1 MTHPTDVSR
10 RTILALGGSGAALTL
25 AACTA
30 PLADGSNGKAAP
42 ASPPPSDAPAG
53 APSDSPASAAPGGSS
68 EAIAK
73 LADIPVGGSIAATL
87 AGAPILISQPE
98 AGTVVAFSAI
108 CTHQGCIVAP
118 GEAEFACPCHASRF
132 TLSDGAVRGGP
143 AQRPLD
149 KVQVSIEGDSV
160 VAG

>member
-10 RTILALGGSGAALTL
+10 RTVLALGGSGAALTL

-30 PLADGSNGKAAP
+30 PLADDANGSAAT
-42 ASPPPSDAPAG
+42 ANPPPSDEPAD
-53 APSDSPASAAPGGSS
+53 APSDASESAAPGATS
-68 EAIAK
+68 EPIAK
-73 LADIPVGGSIAATL
+73 LADIPVGGSISATL
-87 AGAPILISQPE
+87 AGAPILIAQPE

-118 GEAEFACPCHASRF
+118 GDAEFACPCHASRF
-132 TLSDGAVRGGP
+132 TLADGSVRGGP

-149 KVQVSIEGDSV
+149 TVQVTVEGDSV
-160 VAG
+160 IAG

>member
-10 RTILALGGSGAALTL
+10 RTILAVGGSGVALTL

-30 PLADGSNGKAAP
+30 PLPDDANGSAAP
-42 ASPPPSDAPAG
+42 ASPPPSDAPSD
-53 APSDSPASAAPGGSS
+53 APSSAAPGTPS

-73 LADIPVGGSIAATL
+73 LADVPVGGSISATL
-87 AGAPILISQPE
+87 AGAPILIAQPE

-118 GEAEFACPCHASRF
+118 GDAEFACPCHASRF
-132 TLSDGAVRGGP
+132 ALTDGSVRGGP

-149 KVQVSIEGDSV
+149 TVQVSVEGDSV

>member
-10 RTILALGGSGAALTL
+10 RTILALGGSGAVLTL

-30 PLADGSNGKAAP
+30 PLPEGSGTDAAP
-42 ASPPPSDAPAG
+42 NAAAPSDPPALTPSDAPAG
-53 APSDSPASAAPGGSS
+53 AATDTPAAL
-68 EAIAK
+68 AK
-73 LADIPVGGSIAATL
+73 LADIPVGGSISATL

-118 GEAEFACPCHASRF
+118 GEDEFKCPCHSSRF
-132 TLSDGAVRGGP
+132 NLSSGDVRGGP
-143 AQRPLD
+143 AQRPLE
-149 KVQVSIEGDSV
+149 KVQVTVDGDSV

>member
-30 PLADGSNGKAAP
+30 PLPDDGNASAAP
-42 ASPPPSDAPAG
+42 ASPPPSDAPAD
-53 APSDSPASAAPGGSS
+53 APSDSPASAAPGATS

-73 LADIPVGGSIAATL
+73 LADIPVGGAISATL

-98 AGTVVAFSAI
+98 AGSVVAFSAI

-118 GEAEFACPCHASRF
+118 GSDEFACPCHASRF
-132 TLSDGAVRGGP
+132 TLTDGAVRGGP

-149 KVQVSIEGDSV
+149 KVQVTVEGDSV

>member
-1 MTHPTDVSR
+1 MTNPTDVSR
-10 RTILALGGSGAALTL
+10 RTALALGGSGAALAL

-30 PLADGSNGKAAP
+30 PPSGGGQEGGSGSGGGAAPSATATDAPAPATPGAAP
-42 ASPPPSDAPAG
+42 A
-53 APSDSPASAAPGGSS
+53 
-68 EAIAK
+68 ELAK
-73 LADIPVGGSIAATL
+73 LADIPVGGSISATL
-87 AGAPILISQPE
+87 DGAPILISQPE

-118 GEAEFACPCHASRF
+118 GDAEFACPCHASRF
-132 TLSDGAVRGGP
+132 TLTDGAVRGGP

-149 KVQVSIEGDSV
+149 KVQVAVEGESI